1 MSRAKLDELKK
12 NGANRRTNAPKR
24 TKKNNSEN
32 FEELEKLK
40 SEIENLKDE
49 NKSLLE
55 EKENL
60 ANEKVEKDEKLEE
73 QKTKIDTLL
82 REISFLQKQNELDVV
97 TAQKKAKKNLAENI
111 LDFLNT
117 LHISFTYLPET
128 EDEKIQKFLTTLSGS
143 FSKLQNDLKNVNLEM
158 IIPREG
164 DEFNAE
170 NMQILENSSGEDHPK
185 IKHVVSIGLKI
196 DDQLVKPAVVIA

>member
-12 NGANRRTNAPKR
+12 SGSVKKTVNARKN
-24 TKKNNSEN
+24 KKNN

-40 SEIENLKDE
+40 LEIENLQNQ
-49 NKSLLE
+49 NKLLSE

-60 ANEKVEKDEKLEE
+60 INEKTEREQNLEE

-82 REISFLQKQNELDVV
+82 RELSFLQKQNELDVA

-143 FSKLQNDLKNVNLEM
+143 YNKLRNDLQNANLQI
-158 IIPREG
+158 IIPKEG

-170 NMQILENSSGEDHPK
+170 SMQLLENISGEDHPK
-185 IKHVVSIGLKI
+185 VKHVVSIGLKI
-196 DDQLVKPAVVIA
+196 DEQLVKPAVVIA